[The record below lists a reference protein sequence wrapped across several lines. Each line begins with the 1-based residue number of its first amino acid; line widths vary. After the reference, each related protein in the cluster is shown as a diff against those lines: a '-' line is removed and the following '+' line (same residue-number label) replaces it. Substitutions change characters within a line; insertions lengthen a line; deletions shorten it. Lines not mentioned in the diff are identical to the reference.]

1 MSVSAIKKVLTF
13 WFSVKPN
20 YQLWYGGSPELD
32 LQIKNDFEPLYDQLA
47 STKAPFDQSNEGILA
62 SIIVLDQFSRNMY
75 RGTPKA
81 FELDPFAV
89 ELSLQVKDIWDYDAS
104 EKSFSLMPLLHS
116 EDLSIHAIS
125 LEYFEKLKNKYP
137 TPEHE
142 KTYQYAIDHYK
153 IVKRFGHYPHRNVI
167 LGRES
172 SQEEIDFLKEPG
184 SSF

>member
-20 YQLWYGGSPELD
+20 IPLCYGGSPELD
-32 LQIKNDFEPLYDQLA
+32 LQIKNDFEPLYDQIA

-62 SIIVLDQFSRNMY
+62 SIIVLDQFSRNMF

-89 ELSLQVKDIWDYDAS
+89 ELSLQVKDVDTFDSY
-104 EKSFSLMPLLHS
+104 EKNFSLMPLLHS
-116 EDLSIHAIS
+116 EDLAIHAVS
-125 LEYFEKLKNKYP
+125 LECFEKLKNKY
-137 TPEHE
+137 PEHE
-142 KTYQYAIDHYK
+142 KTYQYAIDHYN
-153 IVKRFGHYPHRNVI
+153 IVKRFGRYPHRNVI

-172 SQEEIDFLKEPG
+172 TQEEINFLKEPG